1 MSLLKRIDD
10 RLLQFEESRAFPAMA
25 AVIGLVIIY
34 TMFTSH

>member
-25 AVIGLVIIY
+25 VAIGLVIIY
-34 TMFTSH
+34 TMFMAP